1 MPASGQWPVARCD
14 GEGIT
19 HPAQWSRDVE
29 RAGQIDW
36 RDACESLSAIIEPGM
51 AFERLR
57 ADAELLRALPD
68 LLRAEGLPEL
78 TMNHPQIALKNLDQR
93 LREWGLK

>member
-1 MPASGQWPVARCD
+1 
-14 GEGIT
+14 
-19 HPAQWSRDVE
+19 
-29 RAGQIDW
+29 
-36 RDACESLSAIIEPGM
+36 M

-78 TMNHPQIALKNLDQR
+78 KMNHPQIALKNLDQR